1 MRVLAISGSLRSG
14 AYSTRL
20 AEAAADLLPAEA
32 VLELY
37 GGLASI
43 PNYDQDVEDVAAPEA
58 VEDLRQRIDE
68 ADALLVITPEYNAS
82 IPGGLKNAIDWAS
95 RPHGESAL
103 AGKPAAIVSNSPAPF
118 GGVWANQQ
126 IRKAFT
132 ITGSPTVETELAIGK
147 VDQKVAEDG
156 SITDEQ
162 TRAQIRSLLK
172 ELRELVE
179 ATDKLKLEEAAA

>member
-20 AEAAADLLPAEA
+20 ARAAAELLPAGA
-32 VLELY
+32 KLELY
-37 GGLASI
+37 DGLAEI
-43 PNYDQDVEDVAAPEA
+43 PNYDQDLEDTAAPDA
-58 VEDLRQRIDE
+58 VEELRRRIDE
-68 ADALLVITPEYNAS
+68 ADALLIVTPEYNAG

-103 AGKPAAIVSNSPAPF
+103 AGKPAAIISSSPVPF

-132 ITGSPTVETELAIGK
+132 ITGTPTVETELAIGK

-156 SITDEQ
+156 SLTDDA
-162 TRAQIRSLLK
+162 TREQIRSLLG
-172 ELRELVE
+172 ELGELVE
-179 ATDKLKLEEAAA
+179 TVTSELEQVAA

>member
-14 AYSTRL
+14 AFSTRL
-20 AEAAADLLPAEA
+20 AKAAAELLPAEA
-32 VLELY
+32 ELELCD
-37 GGLASI
+37 GLGSI
-43 PNYDQDVEDVAAPEA
+43 PNYDQDVEDAAAPEA
-58 VEDLRQRIDE
+58 VEELRRRIEE
-68 ADALLVITPEYNAS
+68 ADALLMVTPEYNAS

-103 AGKPAAIVSNSPAPF
+103 AGKPAAIISNSPVPF

-132 ITGSPTVETELAIGK
+132 ITGTPTVETELAIGK

-156 SITDEQ
+156 SITDEP
-162 TRAQIRSLLK
+162 TREQIRSLLA
-172 ELRELVE
+172 ELGELVE
-179 ATDKLKLEEAAA
+179 TVSSELEQAAA